1 MGLDQVAFLVPK
13 DSNAVI
19 VHDGSPPPIN
29 VVELVKDKYPD
40 PNEAGITTLWRWR
53 KHADLQAWMTRLFH
67 HRGGDGDFNV
77 AQDVRVE
84 EIWFTTRRGTERRI
98 NHTAPQEALPVGF
111 FYAHK
116 FVPYKL
122 TRSLYRTNSLD
133 SRRASR
139 AQRVAGSMQGVAKI
153 YHQLSLVPT
162 PSYPP
167 SPAVVNTKYNK

>member
-67 HRGGDGDFNV
+67 HRGGKGNFNV

-84 EIWFTTRRGTERRI
+84 AIDLDDLERDM
-98 NHTAPQEALPVGF
+98 ESGLDKGEGF
-111 FYAHK
+111 FWGESLPSDTKSTKK
-116 FVPYKL
+116 FIK
-122 TRSLYRTNSLD
+122 
-133 SRRASR
+133 
-139 AQRVAGSMQGVAKI
+139 VAREHLEKGDMVYYSSW
-153 YHQLSLVPT
+153 Y
-162 PSYPP
+162 
-167 SPAVVNTKYNK
+167 